1 MRSYRTSAVILALLM
16 LLLVLAAGFVFLFQA
31 QTQLR
36 DQVRDSLAAAEDARA
51 TQAAYER
58 ELLDAEATR
67 DAEAV
72 ARATAEHSILL
83 LDGQLVDSQQ
93 ELDQV
98 SAEVD
103 QMTATV
109 SALETQI
116 AEMEAEQA
124 ARRPQVAI
132 IGPEEGDQLP
142 IETNVDIQIV
152 ASDPIGLS
160 SLTVAIDGVDLSAFS
175 IDGDTFVNRTARWET
190 PEEEGEHEITV
201 TAENLN
207 GVLSETSSVT
217 VEISD
222 IEGRNAALRA
232 AVEASVI
239 QLRGLQPLEPIEP
252 VVLDRD
258 ALRERIEANF
268 DEDNDPEETRQD
280 VLSLSAFDLLPR
292 DYDLYSALV
301 NVYGEGVLGFYDPE
315 TAEFVVVSEDA
326 LLDPA
331 SQWTHAHEFVHAL
344 QDQHYNLDRIS
355 DDSLDSE
362 ARAAIRALGEG
373 EAELVQYLFLFEG
386 DYFTAEEI
394 EEILTAPEQSDDSFL
409 DELPP
414 ILINDLIFPYDA
426 GTEFAITLYRDGGFT
441 ALDAAWRNPPLS
453 TEHILHPERY
463 LSGDTPQIVAL
474 APLTATLG
482 IGWEEIDNDI
492 LGEFYLREYL
502 SQQLSEQAVD
512 RAATGWGGD
521 RYAVYWNEVDDEL
534 VMALH
539 LVWDT
544 EDDAAEFAGAFPDY
558 PAGLFGVTGTVQ
570 PNGETCWVATET
582 ICLSAEDTSSYVVR
596 APNLATAAA
605 VLTAIR

>member
-1 MRSYRTSAVILALLM
+1 M

-36 DQVRDSLAAAEDARA
+36 DQVRDSQAAADAART
-51 TQAAYER
+51 TQAASER
-58 ELLDAEATR
+58 AMLDAEATR

-72 ARATAEHSILL
+72 ALATAEHGILL

-93 ELDQV
+93 ELDRV
-98 SAEVD
+98 AGEVD
-103 QMTATV
+103 EMSATV
-109 SALETQI
+109 SALETQL

-124 ARRPQVAI
+124 ALRPQVAI
-132 IGPEEGDQLP
+132 IGPEDGDQLP
-142 IETNVDIQIV
+142 IETNIDIQIV
-152 ASDPIGLS
+152 ASDPAGLS
-160 SLTVAIDGVDLSAFS
+160 SLTVTIDGVDLSTFS
-175 IDGDTFVNRTARWET
+175 IDGDTFVDRTARWET
-190 PEEEGEHEITV
+190 PDDEGEHEITV

-239 QLRGLQPLEPIEP
+239 ELRGLQPLEPIEP

-268 DEDNDPEETRQD
+268 DEDNDPQETRED

-292 DYDLYSALV
+292 DYDLYNALID
-301 NVYGEGVLGFYDPE
+301 VYGEGVLGFYDPE

-386 DYFTAEEI
+386 DFFTAEQI
-394 EEILTAPEQSDDSFL
+394 EEILTAPQQSDDSFL
-409 DELPP
+409 DDLPP

-463 LSGDTPQIVAL
+463 LAGDAPQLVSL

-482 IGWEEIDNDI
+482 AGWEEIDNDV

-502 SQQLSEQAVD
+502 SQQLSEKAVD

-521 RYAVYWNEVDDEL
+521 RYAVYWNEADDEL
-534 VMALH
+534 VMALQ
-539 LVWDT
+539 LLWDT
-544 EDDAAEFAGAFPDY
+544 PDDAAEFADAFPDY
-558 PAGLFGVTGTVQ
+558 PAALFEVAGVDQ
-570 PNGETCWVATET
+570 PDGETCWVAAET
-582 ICLSAEDTSSYVVR
+582 ICLLAETTGSFVVR
-596 APNLATAAA
+596 APDLATATA
-605 VLTAIR
+605 VLAAIR

>member
-1 MRSYRTSAVILALLM
+1 M

-36 DQVRDSLAAAEDARA
+36 DQVRDSQAAAEDARA
-51 TQAAYER
+51 TQASSER
-58 ELLDAEATR
+58 AMLDAEATR

-72 ARATAEHSILL
+72 ALATAEHGILL

-93 ELDQV
+93 ELDRV
-98 SAEVD
+98 VGEVD
-103 QMTATV
+103 EKSATV
-109 SALETQI
+109 SALETQL

-124 ARRPQVAI
+124 ALRPQVAI
-132 IGPEEGDQLP
+132 IGPEDGDQLP
-142 IETNVDIQIV
+142 IETNIDIQIV
-152 ASDPIGLS
+152 ASDRAGLS
-160 SLTVAIDGVDLSAFS
+160 SLTVAIDGVDLSTFS
-175 IDGDTFVNRTARWET
+175 MDGETFVDRTARWET
-190 PEEEGEHEITV
+190 PNDEGEHEISV

-207 GVLSETSSVT
+207 GVVSETSSVT
-217 VEISD
+217 VEVSD

-239 QLRGLQPLEPIEP
+239 ELRGLQPLEPIEP

-268 DEDNDPEETRQD
+268 DEDNDPQETRED

-292 DYDLYSALV
+292 DFDLYNALID
-301 NVYGEGVLGFYDPE
+301 VYGEGVLGFYDPE

-355 DDSLDSE
+355 DESLDSE

-386 DYFTAEEI
+386 DFFTAEQI
-394 EEILTAPEQSDDSFL
+394 EEILTAPQESDDSFL
-409 DELPP
+409 DDLPP
-414 ILINDLIFPYDA
+414 ILINDLVFPYDA

-463 LSGDTPQIVAL
+463 LAGDVPQLVTL

-482 IGWEEIDNDI
+482 AGWEEIDNDV
-492 LGEFYLREYL
+492 LGEFYVREYL
-502 SQQLSEQAVD
+502 SQQLSEEAVD

-521 RYAVYWNEVDDEL
+521 RYAVYWNEADDEL
-534 VMALH
+534 VMALQ

-544 EDDAAEFAGAFPDY
+544 PDDAAEFAGAFPDY
-558 PAGLFGVTGTVQ
+558 PAALLEVTGSDQ
-570 PNGETCWVATET
+570 PDGETCWVAAET
-582 ICLSAEDTSSYVVR
+582 ICLLAEATSSFVVR
-596 APNLATAAA
+596 APDLATATA
-605 VLTAIR
+605 VLAAIR